1 MAYNGILRLGIAS
14 LCALAVTG
22 CAQFSPDGGFNE
34 VARATRLKVGTE
46 VRWARTPEEHAKS
59 DRQIAELLQ
68 RPLSVNDAVQV
79 ALLGNAALQ
88 ASFQELG
95 ISEADLVQSG
105 RLPNPGFTFRHA
117 ASGGVYDIEETLSVN
132 VIALLSAPSR
142 HRMQERRFQET
153 QHAVTLEIVQLAERT
168 REAYYNALAASES
181 VRYREQVRAAAEA
194 GAELARRMRAAGN
207 WNRLDEAHERG
218 FYDDASLSLERARL
232 ADTVA
237 RENLARLLALGSD
250 SGSFRLA
257 DRLPELPAALEQ
269 APDFEKTALD
279 GRIDLELMRARI
291 DVLAA
296 DLHLTRATRVIDV
309 LEAGP
314 TRVKQGPGSDPYE
327 TGYEVSLQIPI
338 FDTGAARARKAEAI
352 YARAVE
358 QFRQAAIDARTEVQ
372 AAYARYRAS
381 HAIALRERDE
391 VLPLRESISREDV
404 KLYNASQL
412 SVFDLLADARL
423 QSAGVDDFIQS
434 LKDFWIAKSA
444 LDAAL
449 IAPPS
454 QPSAGE
460 KSW

>member
-1 MAYNGILRLGIAS
+1 MVHNGILRFGIAS
-14 LCALAVTG
+14 LCALAVAS
-22 CAQFSPDGGFNE
+22 CAQFSRDGGFDE
-34 VARATRLKVGTE
+34 VASATRLRIGTE

-59 DRQIAELLQ
+59 DRQLADLLQ
-68 RPLSVNDAVQV
+68 RPLSVNDAVQI

-105 RLPNPGFTFRHA
+105 RLPNPGFTFRYA

-153 QHAVTLEIVQLAERT
+153 QNAVTLEIVQLAERT
-168 REAYYNALAASES
+168 REAYYTALAASES
-181 VRYREQVRAAAEA
+181 VRYREQVQAAAEA

-218 FYDDASLSLERARL
+218 FYHDASLSLERARL
-232 ADTVA
+232 AQTVA
-237 RENLARLLALGSD
+237 HENLTRLLALGPD
-250 SGSFRLA
+250 SGSFRLV
-257 DRLPELPAALEQ
+257 DRLPELPARIEE
-269 APDFEKTALD
+269 APDFEKTALA
-279 GRIDLELMRARI
+279 GRIDLELMHARI
-291 DVLAA
+291 DALAA
-296 DLHLTRATRVIDV
+296 NLHLTRSTRVIDV

-314 TRVKQGPGSDPYE
+314 ARIKQGSDSDPYE

-338 FDTGAARARKAEAI
+338 FDSGAARVRKAEAI
-352 YARAVE
+352 YAKAVE
-358 QFRQAAIDARTEVQ
+358 EFRQAAIDARTEVH

-391 VLPLRESISREDV
+391 VLPLRQSISREDI
-404 KLYNASQL
+404 KLYDASQL

-449 IAPPS
+449 IAPS
-454 QPSAGE
+454 QQRSAGE